1 MRLCW
6 DFYVREGV
14 SPELEME
21 VLELHT
27 VFWIKVFLLEGK
39 EIWLK
44 LREAKELVVKNNYIR
59 FIRG

>member
-44 LREAKELVVKNNYIR
+44 LREAKELFVSR
-59 FIRG
+59 C